1 MLLPDVTEAGS
12 LFLFFLL
19 IFFLWEKKI
28 MLPFSIQNIV
38 FSSNINSVIDPCV
51 ATSPMTH
58 ERRRVSTRG
67 HKLGHIFILLVLDG
81 KVKL

>member
-12 LFLFFLL
+12 LFFFFLL

-38 FSSNINSVIDPCV
+38 FSSNISSVSV